1 MVMLITKT
9 MIGLLQFFFF
19 KFLTVSSN
27 EKLIFRL
34 YKTTFLLH
42 RWIYIRMYR

>member
-9 MIGLLQFFFF
+9 MIGLLQFFL

-27 EKLIFRL
+27 DKLIFRL

-42 RWIYIRMYR
+42 RWIYIRMYN